1 MNWYL
6 ADELAKEHLE
16 ALHRAAGNGRPRWE
30 KESRRPGRI
39 RRAIGVRF
47 VSAGLGL
54 AAGVRAARTA
64 SDVVCAARDGLA
76 SEGS

>member
-6 ADELAKEHLE
+6 AEELTREHLE
-16 ALHRAAGNGRPRWE
+16 ALQRAAGDGRPRWE
-30 KESRRPGRI
+30 RASRRPGRV

-47 VSAGLGL
+47 VSAGLGI
-54 AAGVRAARTA
+54 AAGLRAARTA
-64 SDVVCAARDGLA
+64 SDVVCNARDGLA

>member
-6 ADELAKEHLE
+6 AEELAKEHLE
-16 ALHRAAGNGRPRWE
+16 ALQRAAGDGRPRWE
-30 KESRRPGRI
+30 KEPRQPGRV

-47 VSAGLGL
+47 VSAGLGI

-64 SDVVCAARDGLA
+64 SDVVCDARDRLA

>member
-6 ADELAKEHLE
+6 AEELAKEHLE

-30 KESRRPGRI
+30 KERRSPGRI
-39 RRAIGVRF
+39 RRAIGLRF
-47 VSAGLGL
+47 VEAGLGI

-64 SDVVCAARDGLA
+64 SEVVCAARDGLA